1 MTENQV
7 ELETSQ
13 IVLPSIDISPYV
25 GKKVKVASVKEFEGN
40 FGYYIRVE
48 TETVAT
54 LEQKDKEGNAIII
67 TGSRIFGLQTDA
79 EGKVGWGEKT
89 KLGNYIK
96 KMKVNHYKDLVGKEV
111 QLTSVTNE
119 NDGKDYLSFN

>member
-1 MTENQV
+1 
-7 ELETSQ
+7 
-13 IVLPSIDISPYV
+13 
-25 GKKVKVASVKEFEGN
+25 VKEFEGN

-54 LEQKDKEGNAIII
+54 LEQKDKEGNPIII

-96 KMKVNHYKDLVGKEV
+96 KMKCNHYKDLVGKEV